1 MNDSEKNR
9 AARRPALRRAVPFL
23 LAVGLAVGLHLAL
36 LGGLGDDR
44 ARELPPALQATS
56 APQPRTVET
65 RPAAVA
71 AAPAQLAPTD
81 PPHREPATPE
91 GRPSEPQAAAA
102 ARSSEKRRPVVKQ
115 PQQAPATAA
124 ASPAA
129 EAPALVPA
137 AVEVEEAAAGGSA
150 PEKLPIEKVPV
161 YATRV
166 PPSTTLRYV
175 MSRGPIA
182 GEGELRWQ
190 RNGSTYELRLE
201 GRVPLL
207 GTLLTQVSR
216 GGFDSAG
223 LAPERHTDK
232 RRRRGEQAANFQRDA
247 GLITFSGS
255 SAQYPLVPGAQDR
268 VSWMVQLAAIAQA
281 WRGSLASGEHIV
293 LLVASARGDADVWS
307 FRVQGTETVS
317 LPVGPVPTLKLL
329 REPRRPYDTKV
340 EVWLDPARH
349 HLPVRARLTDT
360 NGDPFE
366 LQLSEELRAP

>member
-1 MNDSEKNR
+1 MNESEKNR
-9 AARRPALRRAVPFL
+9 AGRHRAPRSAVPFL
-23 LAVGLAVGLHLAL
+23 LAVGLAVVLHLVL
-36 LGGLGDDR
+36 LSRLDGDP
-44 ARELPPALQATS
+44 APAMQPAVPPATS
-56 APQPRTVET
+56 VEV
-65 RPAAVA
+65 RPVA
-71 AAPAQLAPTD
+71 LVAPTET
-81 PPHREPATPE
+81 PPREPAPAADQSRSPEPGPTPA
-91 GRPSEPQAAAA
+91 P
-102 ARSSEKRRPVVKQ
+102 RSSEKQKRPQAVQ
-115 PQQAPATAA
+115 PPTASRVA
-124 ASPAA
+124 AVPPAA
-129 EAPALVPA
+129 EVPAPVAA
-137 AVEVEEAAAGGSA
+137 AVEAEAASAAGSA
-150 PEKLPIEKVPV
+150 PDKAPVEKVPV

-190 RNGSTYELRLE
+190 RNSGSYELRLE

-207 GTLLTQVSR
+207 GTLLTQVSK

-307 FRVQGTETVS
+307 FRVLGTETVS
-317 LPVGPVPTLKLL
+317 LPAGPVPALKLL

-366 LQLSEELRAP
+366 LQLSEELRMP

>member
-9 AARRPALRRAVPFL
+9 AGRRPALRSAVPFL
-23 LAVGLAVGLHLAL
+23 LAMGLAVVLHLAL
-36 LGGLGDDR
+36 LGRLGD
-44 ARELPPALQATS
+44 EPAAQAAGTP
-56 APQPRTVET
+56 AAQAVEV
-65 RPAAVA
+65 RPAAVPVTA
-71 AAPAQLAPTD
+71 PAALAAPVE
-81 PPHREPATPE
+81 PPLREPASPAARPIEPTP
-91 GRPSEPQAAAA
+91 AAVV
-102 ARSSEKRRPVVKQ
+102 RSSEKRRAVVT
-115 PQQAPATAA
+115 PPPASARATAV
-124 ASPAA
+124 SPPA
-129 EAPALVPA
+129 EAPALVSA
-137 AVEVEEAAAGGSA
+137 AVPVEEAASGSSASEKA
-150 PEKLPIEKVPV
+150 PVEKVPV
-161 YATRV
+161 YPTRV

-190 RNGSTYELRLE
+190 RNGGSYELRLE

-255 SAQYPLVPGAQDR
+255 PAQYPLMPGAQDR

-281 WRGSLASGEHIV
+281 WRGSLASGEHIA

-307 FRVQGTETVS
+307 FRVLGTETVS
-317 LPVGPVPTLKLL
+317 LPAGPVAAVKLL